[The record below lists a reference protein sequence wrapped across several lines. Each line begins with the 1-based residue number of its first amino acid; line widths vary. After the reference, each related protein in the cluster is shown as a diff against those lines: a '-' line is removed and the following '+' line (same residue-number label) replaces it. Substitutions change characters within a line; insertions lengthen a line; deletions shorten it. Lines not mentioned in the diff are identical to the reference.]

1 MLFILL
7 LHTSWCL
14 IFILKLPIKVILLEW
29 WQHEFSLHH
38 YFIYLNIPSIRC
50 YIFQTCLKKP
60 KCQAKLDL
68 IYVEFHES
76 FSPSGLQLVA
86 REVILFKKR
95 AISSLS
101 WFYHLVYLPKE
112 FGHVCRKAET
122 LKELKAL
129 VCKVRN
135 VNLKYKGHLNEETMI
150 YQAKVDKFTI
160 CFKKW
165 FKISWWH
172 CLRLWFDKLE
182 IQCQC
187 KLQ

>member
-1 MLFILL
+1 MKRHWLWSTAESTIIAHSYINWVVETCGYQYVLFILL

-14 IFILKLPIKVILLEW
+14 IFILKLPIKIILLEW

-76 FSPSGLQLVA
+76 FSPSGLQLLD

-112 FGHVCRKAET
+112 FGHMYVGK
-122 LKELKAL
+122 LKL
-129 VCKVRN
+129 
-135 VNLKYKGHLNEETMI
+135 
-150 YQAKVDKFTI
+150 
-160 CFKKW
+160 
-165 FKISWWH
+165 
-172 CLRLWFDKLE
+172 
-182 IQCQC
+182 
-187 KLQ
+187 